1 MKAQVE
7 EENIQEESTRPTSEE
22 DHPTTVEAIIEPY
35 NPEPENP
42 SLPEATETTDEAEDN
57 TDDYEQ
63 LKKEYLELLE
73 DTKSQPMKNRKKL
86 PKLKMNKNTKKLI
99 RMVNKIIKTTSTDD
113 MNITDINLMQ
123 FAGALLITNKETPA
137 KPTTNRKPGNGP
149 PAWQQRLQK
158 QIDQLRSDLSII
170 NEYITENTSKKTK
183 WKFKTIWKKHKITKE
198 EQITTLKE
206 DLKQNLQAK
215 AQ

>member
-7 EENIQEESTRPTSEE
+7 EEDIHEESTRPTSEE
-22 DHPTTVEAIIEPY
+22 DHPITVKAIIEPY
-35 NPEPENP
+35 NPEPENQ
-42 SLPEATETTDEAEDN
+42 SLPEAAETTDKPEDN

-63 LKKEYLELLE
+63 LKEEYLELLE

-86 PKLKMNKNTKKLI
+86 PKLKMNMNTKKLI

-113 MNITDINLMQ
+113 KNITDINLMQ
-123 FAGALLITNKETPA
+123 FAGALLITNKETPST
-137 KPTTNRKPGNGP
+137 PTTNRKPGNGP

-158 QIDQLRSDLSII
+158 QIDQLRIDLSII
-170 NEYITENTSKKTK
+170 NEYITRKTSKKTR

>member
-1 MKAQVE
+1 M
-7 EENIQEESTRPTSEE
+7 
-22 DHPTTVEAIIEPY
+22 EATIEPC

-42 SLPEATETTDEAEDN
+42 SLPEAAETTEEPEYN

-63 LKKEYLELLE
+63 LKEEYLELLE
-73 DTKSQPMKNRKKL
+73 DTKSQPMKTRKKL

-99 RMVNKIIKTTSTDD
+99 RMVNKIIETTSTND

-123 FAGALLITNKETPA
+123 FAVALLITNKITPA

-149 PAWQQRLQK
+149 PAWQQRHQK

-170 NEYITENTSKKTK
+170 NEYINRNTSKKTK
-183 WKFKTIWKKHKITKE
+183 QKFKTIQKKQITKE
-198 EQITTLKE
+198 NK
-206 DLKQNLQAK
+206 
-215 AQ
+215 